1 MIGHILN
8 ICTEQ
13 KQRITQ
19 RFYKNTQSES
29 VTRQR
34 LPYSEMYIRGLACNL
49 IKWLKNA
56 YGQRIK
62 RRAISVKNNEL
73 R

>member
-1 MIGHILN
+1 MLGHILN
-8 ICTEQ
+8 ICTEV
-13 KQRITQ
+13 KQR
-19 RFYKNTQSES
+19 FTQSES

-34 LPYSEMYIRGLACNL
+34 LPDSKTSLKGLACNL

>member
-13 KQRITQ
+13 KKRMESK
-19 RFYKNTQSES
+19 FTQSES

-34 LPYSEMYIRGLACNL
+34 LPYSELYIRACAYRFK
-49 IKWLKNA
+49 KWLINA
-56 YGQRIK
+56 YAKCFK
-62 RRAISVKNNEL
+62 RRNISVKNNDV

>member
-8 ICTEQ
+8 ICAEQ
-13 KQRITQ
+13 KQRIKQ
-19 RFYKNTQSES
+19 RFTQSES

-34 LPYSEMYIRGLACNL
+34 LPYSEMYIRVCAYEFK
-49 IKWLKNA
+49 KWLINA
-56 YGQRIK
+56 YAKCFK
-62 RRAISVKNNEL
+62 RRNISVKNNDV

>member
-8 ICTEQ
+8 ICAEQ
-13 KQRITQ
+13 KQRIKE
-19 RFYKNTQSES
+19 RFTQSES

-56 YGQRIK
+56 YRQRIK